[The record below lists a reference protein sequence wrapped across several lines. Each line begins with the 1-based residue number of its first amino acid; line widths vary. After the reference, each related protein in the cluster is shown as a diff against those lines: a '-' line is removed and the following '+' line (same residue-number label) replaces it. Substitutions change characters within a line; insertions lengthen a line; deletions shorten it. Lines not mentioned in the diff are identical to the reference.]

1 MFKRIFFTILLVP
14 VTIYYSIK
22 MMRVN
27 PATATPEE
35 FDYWGLNWGAA
46 ATWLSGVKIEA
57 DMGDIDPNG
66 HYVFIG
72 NHQSNLDIPVL
83 FTLLKGNRI
92 RFVAKK
98 SLFEIPIY
106 GKALGHSGHICID
119 RDNRRAAMKS
129 LNEAVE
135 QAKGGISPL
144 IFPEGTRNT
153 ELDDLMEF
161 QIGAVVLAL
170 KCGLPV
176 APFVMTN
183 TGRVMPKGK
192 MFIDNRITVRFKA
205 LPVIDPSKYTL
216 KDREQFK
223 EDLRETMRTAYK
235 ELLAVDAENKAA

>member
-1 MFKRIFFTILLVP
+1 MFRRIFFLILLIP

-22 MMRVN
+22 TFLVDPDN
-27 PATATPEE
+27 CTPEE
-35 FDYWGLNWGAA
+35 FDRSGLQWGHAA
-46 ATWLSGVKIEA
+46 VWLAGLKIEA

-83 FTLLKGNRI
+83 FKLLKGNRI

-98 SLFEIPIY
+98 SLFDIPIY
-106 GKALGHSGHICID
+106 GKALGYSGHICVD
-119 RDNRRAAMKS
+119 RDNPRAAMAS
-129 LNEAVE
+129 LKEAVE
-135 QAKGGISPL
+135 YTKTGVSPL

-161 QIGAVVLAL
+161 KIGAMILAL

-192 MFIDNRITVRFKA
+192 MIIDNRPTVRFKA
-205 LPVIDPSKYTL
+205 LPIIDPSQYTI
-216 KDREQFK
+216 KDREQFRD
-223 EDLRETMRTAYK
+223 DLRAMMSKAYK
-235 ELLAVDAENKAA
+235 ELLEKDK